1 MSVEKLSIS
10 FERSLAASVKRA
22 ALSDGQSVSSWL
34 ADAAITKARQRSLG
48 EALVAFAAD
57 HGALA
62 ETEIDSLIQTA
73 RRESRVSNSGAPRP
87 RARKDAARKR
97 KARAA

>member
-1 MSVEKLSIS
+1 MPVEKLSIS

-22 ALSDGQSVSSWL
+22 AQSDGESVSSWL
-34 ADAAITKARQRSLG
+34 ADAATTKARQKNLR
-48 EALVAFAAD
+48 EALDAFAAD

-62 ETEIDSLIQTA
+62 EAEVDSLIQDA
-73 RRESRVSNSGAPRP
+73 RRESRVSNGGASRL
-87 RARKDAARKR
+87 RAPKLAARKR